1 MKGILTRISSWLFMA
16 TALNTVASGCN
27 WMTSLDGHWLLS
39 QLSIPGSHD
48 AMALYEP
55 FPGTTKCQN
64 LSLAEQLKA
73 GVRFL
78 DIRCRHTNNAF
89 GIYHGRI
96 AQSASFDDVLNTCA
110 SFLKNNPGECIV
122 MSVKQEHTPDGNTR
136 SFEQTFDSYVSKN
149 AGLWH
154 LGSDIP
160 TLGAVRGKIV
170 LFRRFAA
177 KALPKGIDASVW
189 PDNTTFTNRNLIVE
203 DHYELSDND
212 TKWRDMTNLLNIAVT
227 GGSASLYVT
236 FASGFQKSALGIPSI
251 PAVADDIN
259 VRLANYF
266 KAQAD
271 GCYGIILMDF
281 ADASRCSEII
291 ATNAKRR
298 APHKTGSYF
307 SLRAFAQLQT
317 AIFIHAQ

>member
-1 MKGILTRISSWLFMA
+1 MFRISSLLFIA
-16 TALNTVASGCN
+16 SALSAVASGNN
-27 WMTSLDGHWLLS
+27 WMASVDGHWLLS
-39 QLSIPGSHD
+39 QFSIPGSHD
-48 AMALYEP
+48 TMALYEP

-64 LSLAEQLKA
+64 LSLADQLNA

-96 AQSASFDDVLNTCA
+96 AQKASFDDVLKICA
-110 SFLKNNPGECIV
+110 SFLSRNPGECIV
-122 MSVKQEHTPDGNTR
+122 MSVKEEYTPEGNTR
-136 SFEQTFDSYVSKN
+136 SFEQSFDSYVSKN

-160 TLGAVRGKIV
+160 TVGATRGKIL

-177 KALPKGIDASVW
+177 KSLPKGIDASVW

-212 TKWRDMTNLLNIAVT
+212 TKWRDMTNLLNSAVT
-227 GGSASLYVT
+227 GSSGSLCVT
-236 FASGFQKSALGIPSI
+236 FASGFQKSAFGISSI

-259 VRLANYF
+259 ARLANYF
-266 KAQAD
+266 KAHAD
-271 GCYGIILMDF
+271 GRYGIILMDF
-281 ADASRCSEII
+281 AEASRCSQII

-298 APHKTGSYF
+298 AS
-307 SLRAFAQLQT
+307 SQT
-317 AIFIHAQ
+317 K